1 MQAKA
6 TSGAAGPRFVDDR
19 AAAEYLSVSASTLA
33 KWRMRKFGPRFHRF
47 GGLVRYTIAD
57 LDAYAEQSR
66 SA

>member
-1 MQAKA
+1 MQKA
-6 TSGAAGPRFVDDR
+6 TSDAAGSRYIDDR
-19 AAAEYLSVSASTLA
+19 RAAEYLNVSTSTLA

-47 GGLVRYTIAD
+47 GVLVRYTIAD